1 VCRLRGAQ
9 SAGLYL
15 DVDPSM
21 FGSMGEADTAA
32 DVAHEALAR
41 TRNDVDWEAREQER
55 RGEIC
60 PRCRRTLTQRQ
71 SSTRAQRGNP
81 GRAS

>member
-1 VCRLRGAQ
+1 VSSTWSTIG
-9 SAGLYL
+9 GLYL

-32 DVAHEALAR
+32 DVSHEALAR
-41 TRNDVDWEAREQER
+41 TRKDVDWEAREQER

-60 PRCRRTLTQRQ
+60 LG
-71 SSTRAQRGNP
+71 AG
-81 GRAS
+81 GR